1 MHAHTHILTSS
12 HTNTPIHHHTYTHPH
27 THQLL
32 RSLNVRELLKCA
44 WMKDGWKQAPSV
56 QRHTLHFNRLAAWV
70 GCEILLAANADVRL
84 KVCMCVTRISNFT
97 VLQFGPG
104 VFFTFCVCPFCD

>member
-1 MHAHTHILTSS
+1 LPVPS
-12 HTNTPIHHHTYTHPH
+12 
-27 THQLL
+27 QLL

-84 KVCMCVTRISNFT
+84 KVRWRIQT
-97 VLQFGPG
+97 H
-104 VFFTFCVCPFCD
+104 

>member
-1 MHAHTHILTSS
+1 VLCFENYLYSFAIAT
-12 HTNTPIHHHTYTHPH
+12 H

-84 KVCMCVTRISNFT
+84 KVRWKIHTH
-97 VLQFGPG
+97 
-104 VFFTFCVCPFCD
+104 